1 MHSPRRVAALVRH
14 GHFPRPDNVA
24 SAHLPLPL
32 SAMGREQ
39 AREGAER
46 LIELVAAQCLT
57 IEDTIEASSLLR
69 ASQTADILAETLGE
83 RLGRSFRV
91 EERDELIERGL
102 GSCANLR
109 FDEIEALLA
118 QDPRLAPL
126 PRGWRRVP
134 DFRLPV
140 PGAESLMDA
149 GRRTADRVDAGLDVI
164 DSPDDRIRIFVAHSG
179 CLRHAAVAR
188 AVLAPER
195 AMVLSMDF
203 VQAILVER
211 DATGRWHHLAG
222 EWPKHLPPTARPGER
237 ASRANLEPD
246 SA

>member
-1 MHSPRRVAALVRH
+1 MQFPRRVAALVRH

-39 AREGAER
+39 ARDGAER
-46 LIELVAAQCLT
+46 LVELAAAQGLT
-57 IEDTIEASSLLR
+57 IDDTIEASSLLR
-69 ASQTADILAETLGE
+69 ASETAGILAETLGE

-91 EERDELIERGL
+91 EEHDALIERGL

-118 QDPRLAPL
+118 QDPRLDAL

-149 GRRTADRVDAGLDVI
+149 GRRTADRVDAGLDAI
-164 DSPDDRIRIFVAHSG
+164 EALEDRLRVFVAHSG

-188 AVLAPER
+188 AVLSPDR
-195 AMVLSMDF
+195 AMLLSMDF
-203 VQAILVER
+203 VQAVLVER
-211 DATGRWHHLAG
+211 DGDGGWRQLAG

-237 ASRANLEPD
+237 TSRANLEPD
-246 SA
+246 PV